1 MRVKQR
7 FTSPSSDLR
16 VRPWHPDARIAHLT
30 PVGPMIAATA
40 AQLEQCVQ
48 DLRIRGYRGAITSA
62 LQFHELRAFHELG
75 FYNADRLVVLSKDL
89 TRPDFL
95 DVVATRPVDAA
106 LSLRRARSRH
116 HPEVL
121 RIDHSSFP
129 LSWQLD
135 SYGLYEAMNATHRHR
150 FRIASISGQR
160 CGYAITGL
168 SESVS
173 FLQRLA
179 TSPSFQHRGV
189 ATALVRDA
197 LVWAKTRGANS
208 MLVNT
213 QATNTAALGLYKA
226 LGFETTPSDLH
237 VLRLDFN
244 AERGS

>member
-1 MRVKQR
+1 
-7 FTSPSSDLR
+7 
-16 VRPWHPDARIAHLT
+16 
-30 PVGPMIAATA
+30 MISATA
-40 AQLEQCVQ
+40 TQLERCVR
-48 DLRIRGYRGAITSA
+48 DLQTRGYSGAITSA

-89 TRPDFL
+89 TRSEFL
-95 DVVATRPVDAA
+95 DVVDRRTIDSTM
-106 LSLRRARSRH
+106 SLRRARSRH

-129 LSWQLD
+129 PSWQLD

-150 FRIASISGQR
+150 FRIALISGQR

-179 TSPSFQHRGV
+179 TSPDFQHRGV

-197 LVWAKTRGANS
+197 LLWAKARGANS

-213 QATNTAALGLYKA
+213 QATNKAALGLYEA
-226 LGFETTPSDLH
+226 LGFETTTSDLH
-237 VLRLDFN
+237 VLRLDFD